1 LHLRAR
7 LAESKMFSVCRSRQ
21 LAIQKEQREK
31 EQARRKAEE
40 AVLAMKKARKET
52 WNMKDKVL
60 QKLAK
65 DAEDRRTTAEKAKEE
80 LEERIRSALP
90 PLSLPAT
97 LKLEDASAAALL
109 CGWSRPWVMSAD
121 ANEMGQND

>member
-1 LHLRAR
+1 MR
-7 LAESKMFSVCRSRQ
+7 RSRQ
-21 LAIQKEQREK
+21 LAIQKEKREK

-90 PLSLPAT
+90 PLSPARLT
-97 LKLEDASAAALL
+97 QNSNSISHSLL
-109 CGWSRPWVMSAD
+109 SPWAD
-121 ANEMGQND
+121 

>member
-1 LHLRAR
+1 
-7 LAESKMFSVCRSRQ
+7 MFSVCRSRQ

-97 LKLEDASAAALL
+97 LENSKTPLQPLSCVVGVAR
-109 CGWSRPWVMSAD
+109 G
-121 ANEMGQND
+121 